1 MKNKYSDA
9 YVNWET
15 KEAES
20 KVFSYGDPLDYS
32 EESVIEGYDFVG
44 WTTLDGKKV
53 NEVTDNLV
61 LMANYKIQTYT
72 INFYDKNEK
81 LINSQ
86 KVDYG

>member
-1 MKNKYSDA
+1 M
-9 YVNWET
+9 
-15 KEAES
+15 
-20 KVFSYGDPLDYS
+20 FSYGDPLDYP

-72 INFYDKNEK
+72 INFYDKMRN
-81 LINSQ
+81 
-86 KVDYG
+86 